1 MASEPLKALR
11 ELWFQNKRADRFAE
25 AILADRDM
33 VDALEILVLEVM
45 DRDTSRPSDTLD
57 PTAAAK
63 HHWDSGFLAAIKALK
78 ALGVH
83 RKPAYEIPPE
93 ALEGWKG
100 GNLKQK
106 FEASQNQ

>member
-57 PTAAAK
+57 PAAAAK

-83 RKPAYEIPPE
+83 RKPAYEIPAE
-93 ALEGWKG
+93 AVAGWQG
-100 GNLKQK
+100 ENLKKK
-106 FEASQNQ
+106 FEASQNS